1 MAAIFHHVFEM
12 AQEWMTELK
21 ETEGQLPA
29 TELHITGSWFSSAV
43 LQGVGNKTRPFLEW
57 MESGIVTV

>member
-1 MAAIFHHVFEM
+1 MATLE
-12 AQEWMTELK
+12 
-21 ETEGQLPA
+21 ETKLQLRA
-29 TELHITGSWFSSAV
+29 TTSLYIPGDWFSWAV

>member
-1 MAAIFHHVFEM
+1 
-12 AQEWMTELK
+12 MTELK

-29 TELHITGSWFSSAV
+29 TTELHITGSWFSSAV